1 MSTAEPVRRPRI
13 FYGWWIAISFFF
25 INFYW
30 SGVMGSGFTA
40 FFNPWKESF
49 GLSSAATS
57 LAFSM
62 QQGMAGFGSVVVG
75 LLFDRIG
82 GRLLMFLATALGV
95 GGMLLLAISRSAWSF
110 YLDFAILSVGW
121 TIFFAGIG
129 PALAAIW
136 FRKHRGKANGVLLGG
151 SNVGGLIAPLLVW
164 LIDSYD
170 WRTAS
175 VAAAIG
181 LAIVGIPTS
190 MALRHKPEQYGFH
203 PDGLEQPPPKAP
215 ALTRGE
221 GQDYTLSQALGTW
234 TFWALGIGQL
244 LAIFGLAAVSVH
256 VLPHLEA
263 EGLSSRAGGWII
275 ASYTVLGIVPKF
287 GFGWLGD
294 VLDKRL
300 VLAGSYT
307 LQGLGILALANVES
321 PWTLALFI
329 GVYGLSA
336 QSYGSVLYPL
346 LADEFGH
353 RHIGAIQGMISAPYA
368 VGAILGPY
376 LAGLTFDRMDE
387 YTWIF
392 IAFGIATVAA
402 GPFAIASRR
411 SPFGRLN
418 SGKALPD

>member
-1 MSTAEPVRRPRI
+1 MPDRRPRI

-40 FFNPWKESF
+40 FFNPWKETF

-62 QQGMAGFGSVVVG
+62 QQGMAGVGSVVVG

-82 GRLLMFLATALGV
+82 GRLLMFIATALGA
-95 GGMLLLAISRSAWSF
+95 GALLLLAVSDSAWSF

-151 SNVGGLIAPLLVW
+151 SNVGGLLAPLLVW
-164 LIDSYD
+164 IIDAYS

-181 LAIVGIPTS
+181 LVIVGIPTS
-190 MALRHKPEQYGFH
+190 AALRHKPEQYGYH
-203 PDGLEQPPPKAP
+203 PDGLDRPPPVAP

-221 GQDYTLSQALGTW
+221 GQDYTLAEALKTW

-244 LAIFGLAAVSVH
+244 LAIFGLAAVYVH

-263 EGLSSRAGGWII
+263 EGLSTTTGGWVV
-275 ASYTVLGIVPKF
+275 ASYTVLGLVPKM

-294 VLDKRL
+294 VLNKRI
-300 VLAGSYT
+300 VLAASYL

-321 PWTLALFI
+321 TWTLALFI
-329 GVYGLSA
+329 GIFGLSA

-353 RHIGAIQGMISAPYA
+353 RHIGAIQGMLSAPYA
-368 VGAILGPY
+368 IGAILGPY
-376 LAGLTFDRMDE
+376 LAGLTFDRMGE
-387 YTWIF
+387 YTWVF
-392 IAFGIATVAA
+392 VAFGIATIVAA
-402 GPFAIASRR
+402 PFAIASRGV
-411 SPFGRLN
+411 PFQRPKN
-418 SGKALPD
+418 RMP

>member
-1 MSTAEPVRRPRI
+1 MPTRRPRI

-62 QQGMAGFGSVVVG
+62 QQGMAGVGSVIVG

-82 GRLLMFLATALGV
+82 GRALMFLATGLGV
-95 GGMLLLAISRSAWSF
+95 AGMLLLSVSRSAWSF

-151 SNVGGLIAPLLVW
+151 SNVGGLLAPLLVW
-164 LIDSYD
+164 IIDAYS

-175 VAAAIG
+175 LAAGIG

-190 MALRHKPEQYGFH
+190 MALRHKPEQYGYH
-203 PDGLEQPPPKAP
+203 PDGLDTPLPISNVLA
-215 ALTRGE
+215 RGE
-221 GQDYTLSQALGTW
+221 GRDYTLTQALGTW

-244 LAIFGLAAVSVH
+244 LTIFGLSAVSVH
-256 VLPHLEA
+256 ILPHLEA
-263 EGLSSRAGGWII
+263 EGFSRATGGQIV
-275 ASYTVLGIVPKF
+275 ALVTVLGLIPKL

-294 VLDKRL
+294 VLDKRM
-300 VLAGSYT
+300 VLAGSYA

-321 PWTLALFI
+321 AWALALFVA
-329 GVYGLSA
+329 VYGLSA

-353 RHIGAIQGMISAPYA
+353 RHIGAIQGMISAPY
-368 VGAILGPY
+368 VIGAILGPF

-387 YTWIF
+387 YTWVF
-392 IAFGIATVAA
+392 VAFGIATIAA
-402 GPFAIASRR
+402 GPFSILSRSWTPGSRLAS
-411 SPFGRLN
+411 
-418 SGKALPD
+418 

>member
-1 MSTAEPVRRPRI
+1 MSTAQSARRPRI
-13 FYGWWIAISFFF
+13 YYGWWIAISFFF

-49 GLSSAATS
+49 GLSSASTS

-62 QQGMAGFGSVVVG
+62 QQGMAGVGSVFVG
-75 LLFDRIG
+75 LLFDRFG
-82 GRLLMFLATALGV
+82 GRALMFLATGLGV
-95 GGMLLLAISRSAWSF
+95 AGMLLLSASHSAWSF
-110 YLDFAILSVGW
+110 YLDFAVLSVGW

-129 PALAAIW
+129 PALAAVW

-151 SNVGGLIAPLLVW
+151 SNVGGVLAPLLVW
-164 LIDSYD
+164 GIDTYD
-170 WRTAS
+170 WRVAS

-190 MALRHKPEQYGFH
+190 MALRHKPEQYGLYA
-203 PDGLEQPPPKAP
+203 DGLDTPPPSTP
-215 ALTRGE
+215 LQSRNG
-221 GQDYTLSQALGTW
+221 GLDFTLRQALSTW
-234 TFWALGIGQL
+234 TFWALGFGQV
-244 LAIFGLAAVSVH
+244 LAIFGLVSVSVH
-256 VLPHLEA
+256 ILPHLEA
-263 EGLSSRAGGWII
+263 EGLSRTTGGQIV
-275 ASYTVLGIVPKF
+275 AVVSVLGLIPKL

-294 VLDKRL
+294 VLDKRI
-300 VLAGSYT
+300 VLAGSYI

-321 PWTLALFI
+321 AWTLGLFI
-329 GVYGLSA
+329 AVYGLSA
-336 QSYGSVLYPL
+336 QSFGSVLYPL

-376 LAGLTFDRMDE
+376 LAGVAFDNMGE

-392 IAFGIATVAA
+392 AAFGAATIAA
-402 GPFAIASRR
+402 GPVALASRQKHVR
-411 SPFGRLN
+411 GNKS
-418 SGKALPD
+418 